1 MGTSK
6 GLNKY
11 WKVED
16 LSKQFEKYKKNLID
30 NPRIKIEYV
39 GKDGIRTETPL
50 KTPLTMSG
58 FEVHCYKEGL
68 TIQDY
73 FDNRDKRYADYV
85 TICTHIRKEIRQDQI
100 EGGMVGQYNSSI
112 TQRLNGLTDKK
123 EIKQVEPKEI
133 VITLHNAKDNKVD

>member
-1 MGTSK
+1 MGDNLFRIT
-6 GLNKY
+6 GPN
-11 WKVED
+11 VQRRHAE
-16 LSKQFEKYKKNLID
+16 KNLID

-50 KTPLTMSG
+50 KVPLTMAG
-58 FEVHCYKEGL
+58 FEVWCYKAGCDV
-68 TIQDY
+68 QNY
-73 FDNRDKRYADYV
+73 FDDNGGRFADYKV
-85 TICTHIRKEIRQDQI
+85 ICTHIRKEIRQDQI

>member
-39 GKDGIRTETPL
+39 GKEGIRTETPL
-50 KTPLTMSG
+50 KVPLTMAG
-58 FEVHCYKEGL
+58 FEVHCYNEGL

-73 FDNRDKRYADYV
+73 FNNRDKRYTDYV
-85 TICTHIRKEIRQDQI
+85 AVCTHIRKEIRQDQI